1 MTWRLNDNDDHDED
15 GDDDDDG
22 DDDNNYDV
30 AAGVFM
36 KQPACCHLVEDPII
50 KGSEN
55 AKDKKNNNEERAKS
69 KKTIEKG
76 KRKLKT

>member
-55 AKDKKNNNEERAKS
+55 AKDKKIIM
-69 KKTIEKG
+69 KKRQKVKKLLKKEKG
-76 KRKLKT
+76 S